1 MSTKVAYS
9 LDFLTEAVLQSEFL
23 RAITP
28 PRQCYGSVGSVTAS
42 FRFFCHFGKGVF
54 LYPPYIYIYGSFFYG
69 YRENKEGLVSSA
81 YAWKMSGRRQ
91 CSVGTALEAAL
102 AKSCLEKALGSV
114 IAALEQRWK

>member
-42 FRFFCHFGKGVF
+42 FGFAALLVRFFFI
-54 LYPPYIYIYGSFFYG
+54 YPHIYIYIMDGF
-69 YRENKEGLVSSA
+69 
-81 YAWKMSGRRQ
+81 
-91 CSVGTALEAAL
+91 
-102 AKSCLEKALGSV
+102 
-114 IAALEQRWK
+114 EQ